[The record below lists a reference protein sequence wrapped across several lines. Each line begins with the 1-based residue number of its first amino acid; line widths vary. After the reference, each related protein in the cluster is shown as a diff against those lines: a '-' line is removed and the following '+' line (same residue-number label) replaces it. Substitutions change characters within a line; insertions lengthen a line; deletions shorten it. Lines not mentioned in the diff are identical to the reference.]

1 MCKGLNRNCVSL
13 QQCFVE
19 AKFTWKHTFSLY
31 YRMVAWWGSD
41 TAGGMPLDS
50 PSCRTSPALHPPH
63 SKSSSIHECVC
74 PPIATSAFWASTWH
88 FWPSPLSPTP
98 QHSRKHN
105 QSKTCMKQWLG
116 FQDGSRNIC
125 LIIRGRRP
133 YRRLH
138 SEESRTVVW
147 AAVTSGSPVAYTVQ
161 VVVEC
166 QLCTCKNISQHTGH
180 SAYSRARKISGQDNT
195 LLLV

>member
-1 MCKGLNRNCVSL
+1 MSV
-13 QQCFVE
+13 QQCLVE
-19 AKFTWKHTFSLY
+19 AKVTGKHTFSQY
-31 YRMVAWWGSD
+31 YRMVAWWGLD

-74 PPIATSAFWASTWH
+74 PPIATSASWASTWH

-105 QSKTCMKQWLG
+105 QSKNCMKQWLEI
-116 FQDGSRNIC
+116 QDGSRYNC
-125 LIIRGRRP
+125 LGRRP

-138 SEESRTVVW
+138 SEESGAVVW
-147 AAVTSGSPVAYTVQ
+147 AAVTSGSPVANTVQ

-166 QLCTCKNISQHTGH
+166 QLCTCKNSSQHTGH
-180 SAYSRARKISGQDNT
+180 PACSW
-195 LLLV
+195 